1 MQRSDPICKKIQ
13 IIINY
18 FSFSCAILFFL
29 TGLIGVLL
37 QITGRVTQMFMISW
51 TEELARFCFV
61 GVALFGSVVLVSE
74 NAHLKVEILQEIF
87 PEQINYY
94 LGIAINVISIIFL
107 VILSYLSWGT
117 AVFNIRRLSSALR
130 ISASVLY
137 FALFVSC
144 LLMLAQAIINIIL
157 LMHNKREHFVLTRG
171 GNE

>member
-13 IIINY
+13 TIINY
-18 FSFSCAILFFL
+18 FAFSLAILFFL
-29 TGLIGVLL
+29 TGLISVLL

-61 GVALFGSVVLVSE
+61 GVALFGSVLLVSE

-87 PEQINYY
+87 PERINYY

-157 LMHNKREHFVLTRG
+157 LVHNKHQHVVLTRG
-171 GNE
+171 GK